1 MWLLKNS
8 MEKVINILNDCK
20 PYQNHLVEKDNK
32 HPPQLQENNP
42 SNKQRSVSSHLSN
55 ADPTAHHHLSIILT
69 KMDSVFKK
77 DPG

>member
-1 MWLLKNS
+1 
-8 MEKVINILNDCK
+8 MEKVVDVLSNYEPC
-20 PYQNHLVEKDNK
+20 QNHLVEKNNK

-42 SNKQRSVSSHLSN
+42 GNKQRSVSSHLSN